1 MKKKPT
7 KKFSSHTY
15 NIFLSVYRK
24 KYYFFRCNV
33 FRRKLSAVLCPL
45 YLSVTLILKVWNN
58 FLKKHRTDRPRKVIK
73 QGRTGKCVQVG
84 IVMQYIPS
92 YTVALTLFGKIQRGT
107 PLGTYL
113 VVLPQDAPRPAALL
127 LGQLAQRDA
136 DGPVELPPDG
146 DCVVVVVIRR

>member
-58 FLKKHRTDRPRKVIK
+58 FLKKHRTDGQAAQSYKVGAHGK
-73 QGRTGKCVQVG
+73 MCVGR
-84 IVMQYIPS
+84 YS
-92 YTVALTLFGKIQRGT
+92 YVAYT
-107 PLGTYL
+107 
-113 VVLPQDAPRPAALL
+113 
-127 LGQLAQRDA
+127 
-136 DGPVELPPDG
+136 
-146 DCVVVVVIRR
+146 

>member
-73 QGRTGKCVQVG
+73 
-84 IVMQYIPS
+84 
-92 YTVALTLFGKIQRGT
+92 
-107 PLGTYL
+107 
-113 VVLPQDAPRPAALL
+113 
-127 LGQLAQRDA
+127 
-136 DGPVELPPDG
+136 
-146 DCVVVVVIRR
+146 